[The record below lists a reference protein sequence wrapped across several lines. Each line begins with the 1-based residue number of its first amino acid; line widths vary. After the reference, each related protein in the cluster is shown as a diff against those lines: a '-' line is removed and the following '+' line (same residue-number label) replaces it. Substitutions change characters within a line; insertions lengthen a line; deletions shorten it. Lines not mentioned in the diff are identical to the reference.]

1 MDIDDIEH
9 DVENQD
15 EYFRT
20 ESGKKNS
27 SSDFLEQVQ
36 SGEYF

>member
-20 ESGKKNS
+20 ESWKKDS
-27 SSDFLEQVQ
+27 SSNFSQQVQ
-36 SGEYF
+36 SGGYF